1 MICKKCNQDLKEKYF
16 EHFIDSKGRI
26 HKRAMCCY
34 CRSEYWRNYHKKKPI
49 ELRIKKRGLIGIVK

>member
-1 MICKKCNQDLKEKYF
+1 MICKYCKKDLKEIYF

-34 CRSEYWRNYHKKKPI
+34 CRSKYWQLYNKKKK
-49 ELRIKKRGLIGIVK
+49 ESKCA